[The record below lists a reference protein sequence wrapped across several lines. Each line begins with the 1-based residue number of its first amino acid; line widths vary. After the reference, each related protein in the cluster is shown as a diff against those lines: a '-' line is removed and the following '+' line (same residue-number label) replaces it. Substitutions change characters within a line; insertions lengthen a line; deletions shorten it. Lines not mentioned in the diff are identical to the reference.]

1 VPHTLVRCTS
11 RRNGIS
17 GRKAHAQLI
26 SRLRVQMRYFNWRSF
41 RSYTGLLRTL
51 VLLFLPASMK
61 LSIKR
66 RFLYDGAAAKNTSL
80 CPCD

>member
-26 SRLRVQMRYFNWRSF
+26 SRFRVQLRYFNWRSF